1 MKRIPCVLMRGG
13 SSKGLFFLAQ
23 DLPASA
29 DERDRLLLAAMGSPD
44 LRQIDGMGGGDSQS
58 SKVVIVQASSRKDAD
73 VEHLFAQVSVARDF
87 VDVLPNS
94 GNMLAAVAPFAID
107 KGVIPATSPST
118 RVRVLNLNSGKIVE
132 VTVQTP
138 GGKVS
143 YEGDCHLDGVPGSF
157 APLELR
163 FLDPAGTRT
172 GTLLPTGKARDVIC
186 GVEVTC
192 IDCAIPLALVKAESL
207 GKSGHES
214 KEALDADSDFSNRL
228 KTIRLEAAKLMGLED
243 AESVALPKIAL
254 VAAPRHGGSI
264 AARYFSPQWCHATFA
279 ISGALGLAAACHV
292 TDSVAEACVELD
304 VGQYDQVIIEH
315 PGGSMECSIDIANYA
330 ADGLPLISSG
340 TMVTTARPLLSGV
353 VVIPERHR
361 ASNHPNSPRASA
373 GA

>member
-1 MKRIPCVLMRGG
+1 MISIPCVLMRGG

-29 DERDRLLLAAMGSPD
+29 SERDQLLLAAMGSPD

-58 SKVVIVQASSRKDAD
+58 SKVVIVQASNRPDAD

-107 KGVIPATSPST
+107 KGVVPATSPT
-118 RVRVLNLNSGKIVE
+118 TTLRVLNLNSGKIVE

-138 GGKVS
+138 GGKMS
-143 YEGDCHLDGVPGSF
+143 YEGDFRLDGVPGSF
-157 APLELR
+157 SPIVLR
-163 FLDPAGTRT
+163 FEDPAGTRT

-192 IDCAIPLALVKAESL
+192 IDCAIPLALVNAESL
-207 GKSGHES
+207 GKSGYES
-214 KEALDADSDFSNRL
+214 KEALDADTEFSERL

-243 AESVALPKIAL
+243 SESVALPKIAI
-254 VAAPRHGGSI
+254 VAPPRHGGSL
-264 AARYFSPQWCHATFA
+264 AARYFSPNWCHATFA

-292 TDSVAEACVELD
+292 SGSVAEECVELD
-304 VGQYDQVIIEH
+304 VGDYDKIIIEH
-315 PGGSMECSIDIANYA
+315 PGGTVECSIDIPTYTN
-330 ADGLPLISSG
+330 GVPVVTSG
-340 TMVTTARPLLSGV
+340 RMVTTARPLLSGA
-353 VVIPERHR
+353 VVIPERHP
-361 ASNHPNSPRASA
+361 AKNGSGSPRADA